1 MIIGKLITGAWLL
14 GPSVSLP
21 FGWVAR
27 LGSSLRNAMTK
38 LNYCIGW
45 GEKGTPENRKTTEE
59 RTGSQKLSDRSTP
72 VSSSGSKQ
80 CDPIT
85 EVPTSA
91 EVPNPDSSFHPEVQ
105 ENTSP
110 SPSVPRSLYP
120 PAILGFAMVSRGE
133 ISYLIAA
140 VAQSQG
146 VFSSDS
152 ESSKTIFL
160 VVIWAATVCT
170 FVGPVVVGLLVKR
183 LKLSEKRRESV
194 GGRDVLGVWGVNS
207 RIAVDAIQISDR
219 GRGDVS

>member
-14 GPSVSLP
+14 GPSISLP

-27 LGSSLRNAMTK
+27 LGDSLRKATMK

-80 CDPIT
+80 CDPIA
-85 EVPTSA
+85 EIPT
-91 EVPNPDSSFHPEVQ
+91 VPNPDPSLHPEVQ
-105 ENTSP
+105 GSTSP
-110 SPSVPRSLYP
+110 SPSAPRSLYP

-133 ISYLIAA
+133 ISYIIAA

-146 VFSSDS
+146 VFSSGS
-152 ESSKTIFL
+152 ESSSTIFL

-194 GGRDVLGVWGVNS
+194 GGRDVLGVWGVDS
-207 RIAVDAIQISDR
+207 RTAVDVARISDR
-219 GRGDVS
+219 GRGDVN

>member
-21 FGWVAR
+21 FGWVVR
-27 LGSSLRNAMTK
+27 LGCSLRKAMMK

-85 EVPTSA
+85 EVPT
-91 EVPNPDSSFHPEVQ
+91 VPNPDPSLHPEVRGS
-105 ENTSP
+105 TSP
-110 SPSVPRSLYP
+110 SPSAPRSLYP

-152 ESSKTIFL
+152 ESSNMIFL

-194 GGRDVLGVWGVNS
+194 GGRDVLGVWGVGS
-207 RIAVDAIQISDR
+207 RMAVDVARISDR
-219 GRGDVS
+219 GRGDVN

>member
-27 LGSSLRNAMTK
+27 IGSLLRKAMLK

-45 GEKGTPENRKTTEE
+45 GGKGIPESRKTTEE
-59 RTGSQKLSDRSTP
+59 RTGSPKLSDRSTP
-72 VSSSGSKQ
+72 TFPSEAPKQ

-194 GGRDVLGVWGVNS
+194 GGRDVLGVWGVDS
-207 RIAVDAIQISDR
+207 KIAV
-219 GRGDVS
+219 GDVS